1 MTGSTRIVDHTTFSE
16 LQWTR
21 RRFSSEFFV
30 LPLGYK
36 PLTNLLGAELT
47 EIIRDIYALQRIRDT
62 YNLCR
67 VTVSYIDNHQAN
79 IQSRLVGLSS
89 HSSFSEC
96 CRLALYL
103 SSTTLRCK
111 IWRTSVIPV
120 SQAHISGSINTHCE

>member
-21 RRFSSEFFV
+21 RRFSSDFFV

-36 PLTNLLGAELT
+36 SLTNLLGAELT
-47 EIIRDIYALQRIRDT
+47 EIIRDIYALQCIRDT

-111 IWRTSVIPV
+111 IWRNSVIPV